1 MKSITPCFKFVVFCT
16 FRFVPPLLFT
26 LFMSGCHPT
35 ARQERTA
42 KQDTMMEDPG
52 SAHVEKSGRAVI
64 RPGVYH
70 RALRNPLKG
79 FTGGTGE
86 WRTLQMVYI
95 YWNDI
100 ENDESDGIDKI
111 RRVLDERWKDFP
123 RQNIK
128 VIPRVIL
135 HWTGEERTYWP
146 ADMETGDYT
155 SEQFKFRVVRLI
167 ERLGE
172 LWNDDPRVAFV
183 EVGLIGR
190 WGEHHNP
197 NPTPEVQ
204 ALISDAFRRAMPD
217 KLASVRH
224 PWKEFEPGQFGVY
237 WDSFAHYQQMYSQ
250 GRLIREMFKEDPA
263 YWQRNYI
270 GGEVAYDWGDWKIQ
284 PGETPAHSVRL
295 PVHRDFIINT
305 IRWLH
310 TTQLRWIGNYEQ
322 HATPETFDAVR
333 AGAEIMQKAFG
344 YRFILDQV
352 TFPTRVQAGDAFE
365 VTLNVRNEGSAPFY
379 YRWPLELAL
388 LDPETLEPVWKSHF
402 EEVDIR
408 DWLPGTDWPEPIWEE
423 YDKWPGF
430 VARWPEGELEYA
442 TPPLTYTSRGTFTPD
457 IPEGEYI
464 LSLAI
469 LDPGGNVPSVRFAT
483 TNYLRGGRHPIGVI
497 AIGEGE
503 GGPLPPTFRFDS
515 PHADRT
521 LHYLIP

>member
-1 MKSITPCFKFVVFCT
+1 MKSKTLSVKSVLKKALLAGSILPAAFLLPSCQKS
-16 FRFVPPLLFT
+16 PPEAAV
-26 LFMSGCHPT
+26 SNYVI
-35 ARQERTA
+35 
-42 KQDTMMEDPG
+42 
-52 SAHVEKSGRAVI
+52 VE
-64 RPGVYH
+64 PLPYE

-111 RRVLDERWKDFP
+111 RDVLNERWKDFP
-123 RQNIK
+123 SQNIK

-135 HWTGEERTYWP
+135 HWSGDVRKYWP
-146 ADMETGDYT
+146 ADMEKDDYT

-172 LWNDDPRVAFV
+172 LWNNDPRVAFV

-190 WGEHHNP
+190 WGEHHGP

-204 ALISDAFRRAMPD
+204 ALISDAFARAMPN

-224 PWKEFEPGQFGVY
+224 PWSEFERGQFGVY
-237 WDSFAHYQQMYSQ
+237 WDSFGHYQQMYAH
-250 GRLIREMFKEDPA
+250 GRRIAELFKEDPT

-295 PVHRDFIINT
+295 EVHRTFLINA

-322 HATPETFDAVR
+322 HATPDNLAETR
-333 AGAEIMQKAFG
+333 AGAEIMQKVFG
-344 YRFILDQV
+344 YRFLLEQV
-352 TFPTRVQAGDAFE
+352 KFPSQVQRGVPFE
-365 VTLNVRNEGSAPFY
+365 VELTVRNEGAAPFY
-379 YRWPLELAL
+379 YDWPLELAL
-388 LDPETLEPVWKSHF
+388 LDPETLEPVWRAPF
-402 EEVDIR
+402 NGVDIR
-408 DWLPGTDWPEPIWEE
+408 DWLPGSGWPEPTWAP
-423 YDKWPGF
+423 YDKWPNF
-430 VARWPEGELEYA
+430 VASWPEGELEYA
-442 TPPLTYTSRGTFTPD
+442 NPAVSHAARSQFTADLPD
-457 IPEGEYI
+457 GEYI
-464 LSLAI
+464 LSVAI

-483 TNYLRGGRHPIGVI
+483 ANYLNGGRHPLGII
-497 AIGEGE
+497 AIGEGR
-503 GGPLPPTFRFDS
+503 GRPLPKDFPFND

>member
-1 MKSITPCFKFVVFCT
+1 MNVQARLTEFNRIAALFNVCLI
-16 FRFVPPLLFT
+16 PLLLLMAACFP
-26 LFMSGCHPT
+26 SS
-35 ARQERTA
+35 RERG
-42 KQDTMMEDPG
+42 QPLEDPG
-52 SAHVEKSGRAVI
+52 IAGLDASGRFTV
-64 RPGVYH
+64 RPRPYA

-86 WRTLQMVYI
+86 WRTLHMMYI

-100 ENDESDGIDKI
+100 EDDESDDIDKI

-146 ADMETGDYT
+146 ADMATGDYT
-155 SEQFKFRVVRLI
+155 SEQFKSRVVRLI
-167 ERLGE
+167 DRLGE

-197 NPTPEVQ
+197 NPTPDVQ
-204 ALISDAFRRAMPD
+204 ELISDAFRRAMPD

-237 WDSFAHYQQMYSQ
+237 WDSFGHYQQMYSQ
-250 GRLIREMFKEDPA
+250 GRLIRELFAEDPT
-263 YWQRNYI
+263 YWQRQYI

-295 PVHRDFIINT
+295 PVHRDYIINT

-322 HATPETFDAVR
+322 HAAPETFDAVR

-344 YRFILDQV
+344 YRFILEQV
-352 TFPTRVQAGDAFE
+352 TFPAQVRAGETFE
-365 VTLNVRNEGSAPFY
+365 VELHVRNEGSAPFY

-388 LDPETLEPVWKSHF
+388 LDPDTLEPVWRAPF

-408 DWLPGTDWPEPIWEE
+408 DWLPGTDWPEPTWVE

-430 VARWPEGELEYA
+430 VAVWPKGDLAYA
-442 TPPLTYTSRGTFTPD
+442 TPALPYSAKGHFTPD
-457 IPEGEYI
+457 LPEGRYI

-469 LDPGGNVPSVRFAT
+469 LDPGGNVPSVRFAIA
-483 TNYLRGGRHPIGVI
+483 NYLRGGRHPIGII
-497 AIGEGE
+497 AIGEGQ
-503 GGPLPPTFRFDS
+503 GGPLPATFRFDN

-521 LHYLIP
+521 LHYRIP